1 MHPIERLRYVARAG
15 AVDQG
20 ELVREA
26 AAGWNDGIVARW
38 SALHARNLRTRQRVC
53 RGLSRAM
60 RRPRL
65 LGAALPVMNAL
76 PAAVAPISA
85 WLNRDFRLPT
95 VVRM

>member
-1 MHPIERLRYVARAG
+1 
-15 AVDQG
+15 
-20 ELVREA
+20 
-26 AAGWNDGIVARW
+26 
-38 SALHARNLRTRQRVC
+38 
-53 RGLSRAM
+53 M